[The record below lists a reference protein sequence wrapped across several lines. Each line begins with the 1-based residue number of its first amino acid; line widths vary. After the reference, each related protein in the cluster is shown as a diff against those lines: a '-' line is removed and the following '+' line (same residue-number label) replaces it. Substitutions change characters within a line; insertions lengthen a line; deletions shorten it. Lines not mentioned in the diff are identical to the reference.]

1 MLTLLKPPSRPK
13 LKVVREGHTQSENFA
28 DSNEEKFQTRRKGLF
43 GFLEALVRSENP
55 PWFDARGAAIG
66 LMIGLGVPIGGQ
78 MIVLALLRLCF
89 RFNALIA
96 FAMTWI
102 NNPLSLLPL
111 YYGYYYVGS
120 LILDRPVAMSVEDFQ
135 ALFRPILHAGYFWGS
150 VHAFLLMSWDILKRW
165 TVCAVI
171 FSLVSGLLGYVVA
184 HRIQKKRS
192 SVEPVRWE
200 CPTGGLLNS
209 SKTELISVRIPKT
222 DHSPHFLCSK
232 RSFLADGLASGAKQ
246 PRASRKHKMPSEVR
260 NCWTPRMTRH

>member
-1 MLTLLKPPSRPK
+1 MLTSLKPPSRPK
-13 LKVVREGHTQSENFA
+13 LKVVREDHTQSDNFA
-28 DSNEEKFQTRRKGLF
+28 DRNDEKFQTRRKGLF

-135 ALFRPILHAGYFWGS
+135 ALLRPILYAGYFWGS
-150 VHAFLLMSWDILKRW
+150 VHAFLLMSWDILERW

-171 FSLVSGLLGYVVA
+171 FSLVSGFLGYVVA
-184 HRIQKKRS
+184 HRIQKKRCEHRAREMGIS
-192 SVEPVRWE
+192 YRRLVEQLE
-200 CPTGGLLNS
+200 N
-209 SKTELISVRIPKT
+209 RI
-222 DHSPHFLCSK
+222 DARK
-232 RSFLADGLASGAKQ
+232 RSED
-246 PRASRKHKMPSEVR
+246 
-260 NCWTPRMTRH
+260 